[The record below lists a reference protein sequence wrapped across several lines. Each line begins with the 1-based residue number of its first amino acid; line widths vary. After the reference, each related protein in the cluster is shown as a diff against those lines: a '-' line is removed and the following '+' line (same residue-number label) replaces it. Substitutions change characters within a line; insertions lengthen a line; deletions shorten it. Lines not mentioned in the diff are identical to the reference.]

1 MTARTLGW
9 LALAALCPAASADA
23 GVIRGVLRPPVMAA
37 PASMPMPGY
46 PGTLHALPAPDPVV
60 NDRASD
66 AVISVER
73 VPAAVESTLAPETG
87 HPQLAQK
94 NQAFVPRV
102 LPVAAGTTVD
112 FPNLDPI
119 FHNVFSVSPGKRFD
133 LGKYPRG
140 HSRSVRFDRTG
151 LIQVYCDIHSN
162 MAAFILV
169 LPNRAFVQPDDAGH
183 YQLPELP
190 AGDYVVDVWHPDL
203 PSLKRTVHVPEHGAV
218 DLDLAWGPG
227 SGARPEMAESPDHG
241 EGP

>member
-9 LALAALCPAASADA
+9 LALATLCPATSAEA
-23 GVIRGVLRPPVMAA
+23 GVIRGVLRPPAIAA
-37 PASMPMPGY
+37 TASMPMPVY

-60 NDRASD
+60 NGRAAD

-73 VPAAVESTLAPETG
+73 IPAAIETTLALETR

-94 NQAFVPRV
+94 NQEFVPRV
-102 LPVAAGTTVD
+102 LPVVAGTTVD
-112 FPNLDPI
+112 FPNMDPI

-140 HSRSVRFDRTG
+140 HSRSVRFDRAG

-169 LPNRAFVQPDDAGH
+169 LPNRAFAQPDEAGRFE
-183 YQLPELP
+183 LPELP
-190 AGDYVVDVWHPDL
+190 AGDYVIDVWHPDL
-203 PSLKRTVHVPEHGAV
+203 PLLKRPVRVPEHGTV
-218 DLDLAWGPG
+218 DLDLAYGPG
-227 SGARPEMAESPDHG
+227 AARPEVAESPDRG